1 MNSEES
7 ELIRSLLTSSE
18 GEAFKQLTALNAR
31 LGAQS
36 DFQFIGRS
44 TRENIVKLVEES
56 QGKSSLVAPLLE
68 LIKFSLVTR
77 GNWMCCFPKLFVFS
91 SWVQVDL

>member
-44 TRENIVKLVEES
+44 TREVRSKRRGRGYTFCVVTTLKFLCS
-56 QGKSSLVAPLLE
+56 SGASDPYGK
-68 LIKFSLVTR
+68 
-77 GNWMCCFPKLFVFS
+77 N
-91 SWVQVDL
+91 